1 MSSTAS
7 LNINRLKKMMKHI
20 QTSLKGGNPLKHKS
34 KETKTNESQEGGSS
48 YKIYD
53 YMKYYLDMVFD
64 RENFLK
70 KEREDK
76 LNGIREPFDKT
87 VQSFTEITPVDA
99 MTPVVAIQ
107 EFVKSVEEKLEEDER
122 VKQIAELPENIQ
134 KNAEVLD
141 TANKETNEFIEKMNE
156 MKQGILDDLQKVIE
170 PIVLIQE
177 ETKDDETKDET
188 TESKDNETESKDN
201 ETKDDETTES
211 NERFIKKSDL
221 LK

>member
-7 LNINRLKKMMKHI
+7 LNIDRLKKMMKHI
-20 QTSLKGGNPLKHKS
+20 QTSLKGGSNPLKHKS
-34 KETKTNESQEGGSS
+34 KETKTNELQEGGSS

-87 VQSFTEITPVDA
+87 AQTFAEITPVDTISPA
-99 MTPVVAIQ
+99 TAIQ
-107 EFVKSVEEKLEEDER
+107 EFVKSVEEKKEEDER
-122 VKQIAELPENIQ
+122 DKQIAELPENIQ
-134 KNAEVLD
+134 KKAEVLD
-141 TANKETNEFIEKMNE
+141 TANKETQEFIEKMNQL
-156 MKQGILDDLQKVIE
+156 KQGILDDLQKVIE
-170 PIVLIQE
+170 PIDLQQ
-177 ETKDDETKDET
+177 
-188 TESKDNETESKDN
+188 S
-201 ETKDDETTES
+201 KDDETTETTETTETKD
-211 NERFIKKSDL
+211 NETETTELFINKSDL